1 MILVTGAGG
10 KTGRALIKS
19 LSKVESVCAFAHRE
33 EHVPTL
39 HSLGAEKVV
48 IGDMR
53 DGDAIR
59 SAMRGMRGVYHICPN
74 MNPDEVEIGKLVI
87 EQARKAGVE
96 HFVYHSVLHPQT
108 ERMNHHWQKLRVE
121 EMIFESALP
130 FTILQPA
137 PYMQN
142 LLANWKSIV
151 EEEILRV
158 PYSVH
163 AKFSFLDLDDLAEA
177 AKITLTG
184 PGHLNATYELAGTL
198 PMSHAEVAEI
208 LGRVLKRKV
217 RVEKEEIE
225 DWKQRASSSL
235 ATNARSAQREEYTI
249 ENLIRMFEYYDQWGL
264 TGNPNILRWILRRE
278 PGSLDSFID
287 RIVDE
292 HNAAP

>member
-19 LSKVESVCAFAHRE
+19 LSKVESVCAFVHRE

-39 HSLGAEKVV
+39 HALGAERTVV
-48 IGDMR
+48 GDLL
-53 DGDAIR
+53 DGTAVR
-59 SAMRGMRGVYHICPN
+59 SAMQGARSVYHICPN
-74 MNPDEVEIGKLVI
+74 MSPDETVIGNLVI
-87 EQARKAGVE
+87 GAAREAGVE
-96 HFVYHSVLHPQT
+96 HFVYHSVLHPQM

-121 EMIFESALP
+121 EMIFESRLP

-151 EEEILRV
+151 EEGILRV

-163 AKFSFLDLDDLAEA
+163 ARFSFLDLDDLAEA
-177 AKITLTG
+177 ATIVLTE

-278 PGSLDSFID
+278 PGSLESFID
-287 RIVDE
+287 PIVDE